1 MSNYNRPEFSCMKS
15 VVHIDWSESLNSGL
29 SEVDEQHRTLV
40 GLINDLGVY
49 HGGGAAVSEVL
60 TVFQKLEHYSVY
72 HFESEESLMRDH
84 GVCEK
89 DYQEHCRSHRA
100 FVTLLQQARGLVAT
114 CPDEVVQQLTAYLL
128 KWLVFHIGGEDMR
141 MAHAIVARS
150 GEGRSIPEVPTW
162 KLDGT
167 LVSMVN
173 DLYDDLGQRTLE
185 MLRLNTQ
192 LRDEHER
199 FHRLAHFDALT
210 GLPNRLLFRIR
221 AEQALNLARQQG
233 ARLAFLY
240 LDLNRFK
247 PVNDEYGHDVGD
259 ALLKELALRLQA
271 CIRDHDIACRQG
283 GDEFLVLLTEVS
295 AFSHVCQV
303 SRRISQALGRSYVI
317 NDLPLRVGVSIGV
330 SYFPDHG
337 EDLDTL
343 VSCADGAMYL
353 AKAQGGGCASA
364 DDRRCSTCH

>member
-1 MSNYNRPEFSCMKS
+1 MHQGAFIISKSYLKRPSLVADQVVLGGGRKSSSACKKPNVPVMRSLSGLTLWWLREQYMSNYNRPEFSCMKS

-49 HGGGAAVSEVL
+49 HGGGAAVSGVL

-150 GEGRSIPEVPTW
+150 GEGRSTPEVPTW

-167 LVSMVN
+167 LVS
-173 DLYDDLGQRTLE
+173 
-185 MLRLNTQ
+185 
-192 LRDEHER
+192 
-199 FHRLAHFDALT
+199 
-210 GLPNRLLFRIR
+210 
-221 AEQALNLARQQG
+221 
-233 ARLAFLY
+233 
-240 LDLNRFK
+240 
-247 PVNDEYGHDVGD
+247 
-259 ALLKELALRLQA
+259 
-271 CIRDHDIACRQG
+271 
-283 GDEFLVLLTEVS
+283 
-295 AFSHVCQV
+295 
-303 SRRISQALGRSYVI
+303 
-317 NDLPLRVGVSIGV
+317 
-330 SYFPDHG
+330 
-337 EDLDTL
+337 
-343 VSCADGAMYL
+343 CADRAMYL
-353 AKAQGGGCASA
+353 AKAQGGGGASA